1 VIRFGLE
8 GIHKGRNGRGVTVV
22 SAGAERVNL
31 GKSGEARAKH
41 RIVPLIQPHIG
52 LGKGAR

>member
-1 VIRFGLE
+1 MIRFGLE